1 MTEEEQN
8 DSSVLHIDMQSK
20 DHVTQ
25 SRHPSDHMTSESSSL
40 SPSPSIHCSRL
51 SSTDTHTEDSHSVII
66 VNQSHELQNIE
77 DNVFVSPPPN
87 EPELRTNFA
96 KRRQVKVSTPH
107 SSSVCSEE
115 KDSQSRKCAHTTSMP
130 TVSNTCS

>member
-96 KRRQVKVSTPH
+96 KRRQVKVSTPR
-107 SSSVCSEE
+107 SSSVTVCSKK
-115 KDSQSRKCAHTTSMP
+115 KDSQSSAY
-130 TVSNTCS
+130 N